1 MPLVSTEHTSID
13 HVTKKTVASM
23 QSRFLSAVCVVVV
36 ARQGKEKFII
46 PTLLV
51 RQP

>member
-13 HVTKKTVASM
+13 HGTEKTVASM
-23 QSRFLSAVCVVVV
+23 QSRFLSAVCIVAVVKKV
-36 ARQGKEKFII
+36 FII